1 METTFKIIVY
11 SFLSKKLKVYEKN
24 SEPYRIY
31 QSDYRQN
38 VEVLY
43 NIIKELV
50 LFDNIICHILRP
62 IMIPISKHR
71 LIAGSWNK

>member
-50 LFDNIICHILRP
+50 LFDNIICRILRP
-62 IMIPISKHR
+62 FR
-71 LIAGSWNK
+71 LVNIA